1 MICRCI
7 CFLYAHLFREVKGE
21 KNRKRRKK
29 GKRKK
34 KKINKRI
41 KWMEGSV
48 YG

>member
-1 MICRCI
+1 
-7 CFLYAHLFREVKGE
+7 VKGE
-21 KNRKRRKK
+21 KNRKKKKK